1 MVIPAAS
8 ENRPRV
14 RVSSRTPLNIADQS
28 ADKVAQFGANTRMGR
43 PAHPEEI
50 APAFVFFASEAD
62 SGYCTGEVLGLLGGG
77 TRSH

>member
-1 MVIPAAS
+1 
-8 ENRPRV
+8 
-14 RVSSRTPLNIADQS
+14 LNIADQS